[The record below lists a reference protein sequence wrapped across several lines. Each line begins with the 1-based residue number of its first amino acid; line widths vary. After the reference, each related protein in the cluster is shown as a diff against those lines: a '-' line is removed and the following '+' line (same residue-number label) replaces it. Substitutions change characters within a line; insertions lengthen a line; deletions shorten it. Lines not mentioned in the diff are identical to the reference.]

1 MACLSSADMKPFRC
15 FLTLIVLTVLF
26 TTVVHGQTNYEEQIR
41 QIRNQSA
48 QTRSSIDALRSQIS
62 DLQSQITSTNSRE
75 ETLYRE
81 YQKLEREI
89 AIQNRLLRQLQNQ
102 GRQIENE
109 IRVTQAAN
117 RQLEED
123 QSRLVESYQKSLT
136 HLYKYGRTN
145 EMALIMT
152 SGSLNQMLVRA
163 YYLRKFDEQ
172 RVKQSQQIKDGQE
185 MLKQK
190 QAELAESRE
199 RNRLNAEEQRVENE
213 IMTESKRKQEVTL
226 NELRTN
232 RRFLQRRLDESRK
245 QATDLENA
253 LRSAQAE
260 IDRIARL
267 QREEAERLERLA
279 RARENPNVA
288 EREVEVARYSV
299 PIYTGEMLS
308 EAEMLNIGESFRN
321 SRGRLA
327 WPVERGEV
335 ITKFGPVRNPLYGT
349 VTDNPGVL
357 IAAEPGSTVRSV
369 HKGMVTSIIVLP
381 GYGEVVMINHGTH
394 MTAYGNLSRI
404 MVQTGTIVNE
414 GDTIGLSGRSD
425 SIYGAVV
432 FFMVRDLNG
441 PRNIDPE
448 IWLLQ
453 R

>member
-1 MACLSSADMKPFRC
+1 MVA
-15 FLTLIVLTVLF
+15 LF
-26 TTVVHGQTNYEEQIR
+26 APAVYGQTNYEEQIR

-48 QTRSSIDALRSQIS
+48 QTKSSIDALRSQIN

-109 IRVTQAAN
+109 IRVTQASFK
-117 RQLEED
+117 QLEED
-123 QSRLVESYQKSLT
+123 QARLVESYQKSLT

-172 RVKQSQQIKDGQE
+172 RVKQSQQIEEGQE
-185 MLKQK
+185 KLKQK
-190 QAELAESRE
+190 EAELAESRE
-199 RNRLNAEEQRVENE
+199 RNRLNADEQRIETE
-213 IMTESKRKQEVTL
+213 ILNESKRKQEVTL

-232 RRFLQRRLDESRK
+232 RRFLQRRLDDSRK
-245 QATDLENA
+245 QATELENA

-288 EREVEVARYSV
+288 EREEEVARYSV

-335 ITKFGPVRNPLYGT
+335 VTRFGPVRNELYGT
-349 VTDNPGVL
+349 MTDNPGVE
-357 IAAEPGSTVRSV
+357 IAAEPGSPVRVV
-369 HKGMVTSIIVLP
+369 HKGMVTSIITLVCF
-381 GYGEVVMINHGTH
+381 GEVVMVNHGSH

-404 MVQTGTIVNE
+404 MVQSGTVVSE
-414 GDTIGLSGRSD
+414 GDIIGLSGRSD
-425 SIYGAVV
+425 SLKGAVV

-448 IWLLQ
+448 LWLLQ

>member
-1 MACLSSADMKPFRC
+1 MNSIRRYLLPLALVLICVSLS
-15 FLTLIVLTVLF
+15 
-26 TTVVHGQTNYEEQIR
+26 HGQTNYEEQIR

-81 YQKLEREI
+81 YQKSEREI
-89 AIQNRLLRQLQNQ
+89 AIQNRLLAQLQNQ

-109 IRVTQAAN
+109 IRVTQASF

-190 QAELAESRE
+190 QVELAESRE
-199 RNRLNAEEQRVENE
+199 RNRLNADEQRVENE
-213 IMTESKRKQEVTL
+213 ILTESKRKQEVTL

-279 RARENPNVA
+279 RARENPNVV
-288 EREVEVARYSV
+288 EREEEVARYSV

-327 WPVERGEV
+327 WPVERGDI

-349 VTDNPGVL
+349 VTDNPGVE
-357 IAAEPGSTVRSV
+357 IAAEPGSTIRAV
-369 HKGMVTSIIVLP
+369 HKGMVTSIITLV
-381 GYGEVVMINHGTH
+381 GFGEVVMVNHGSH

-404 MVQTGTIVNE
+404 MVQSGTVVNE
-414 GDTIGLSGRSD
+414 GDIIGLSGRSD
-425 SIYGAVV
+425 SLKGAVV

-448 IWLLQ
+448 LWLQQ

>member
-1 MACLSSADMKPFRC
+1 MNSIRRYLLPLAL
-15 FLTLIVLTVLF
+15 VLF
-26 TTVVHGQTNYEEQIR
+26 SVSLSHGQTNYEEQIR

-81 YQKLEREI
+81 YQKSEREI
-89 AIQNRLLRQLQNQ
+89 AIQNRLLAQLQNQ

-109 IRVTQAAN
+109 IRVTQASF

-190 QAELAESRE
+190 QVELAESRE
-199 RNRLNAEEQRVENE
+199 RNRLNADEQRVENE
-213 IMTESKRKQEVTL
+213 ILTESKRKQEVTL

-279 RARENPNVA
+279 RARENPNVV
-288 EREVEVARYSV
+288 EREEEVARYSV

-327 WPVERGEV
+327 WPVERGDI

-349 VTDNPGVL
+349 VTDNPGVE
-357 IAAEPGSTVRSV
+357 IAAEPGSTIRAV
-369 HKGMVTSIIVLP
+369 HKGMVTSIITLV
-381 GYGEVVMINHGTH
+381 GFGEVVMVNHGSH

-404 MVQTGTIVNE
+404 MVQSGTVVNE
-414 GDTIGLSGRSD
+414 GDIIGLSGRSD
-425 SIYGAVV
+425 SLKGAVV

-448 IWLLQ
+448 LWLQQ

>member
-1 MACLSSADMKPFRC
+1 MKTIRSI
-15 FLTLIVLTVLF
+15 IVLTLLLAA
-26 TTVVHGQTNYEEQIR
+26 TAGIAYGQTNYEEQIR
-41 QIRNQSA
+41 RIRSQSD
-48 QTRSSIDALRSQIS
+48 QTRSSIDALRSQINE
-62 DLQSQITSTNSRE
+62 LQSQITSANSRE
-75 ETLYRE
+75 ETLFRE

-109 IRVTQAAN
+109 ISVTQASY

-136 HLYKYGRTN
+136 HLYKYGRAN
-145 EMALIMT
+145 EMALILT

-185 MLKQK
+185 RLKEKEQ
-190 QAELAESRE
+190 ELAASKV
-199 RNRLNAEEQRVENE
+199 RNQQNAEEQRVETE
-213 IMTESKRKQEVTL
+213 ILNESKRKQESTL
-226 NELRTN
+226 NELRTS
-232 RRFLQRRLDESRK
+232 RRFLQRRLEESRK
-245 QATDLENA
+245 QATDLESA

-288 EREVEVARYSV
+288 EREEEVARYSV

-308 EAEMLNIGESFRN
+308 EAEMRNIGESFRN

-335 ITKFGPVRNPLYGT
+335 VTKFGPVRNPLYGT
-349 VTDNPGVL
+349 VTDNPGVE
-357 IAAEPGSTVRSV
+357 IAAEPGSMVRVV
-369 HKGMVTSIIVLP
+369 HKGMVTSIITLP
-381 GYGEVVMINHGTH
+381 GFGEVVMINHGTH

-404 MVQTGTIVNE
+404 MVQSGTIVNE
-414 GDTIGLSGRSD
+414 GDIIGLSGRSD
-425 SIYGAVV
+425 SLKGAVV

-448 IWLLQ
+448 LWLQQ

>member
-1 MACLSSADMKPFRC
+1 MKSFSH
-15 FLTLIVLTVLF
+15 FLFLLVLVVFCAQDVLA
-26 TTVVHGQTNYEEQIR
+26 QTNYEEQIR

-48 QTRSSIDALRSQIS
+48 QTRSSIDALRSQIT
-62 DLQSQITSTNSRE
+62 DLQSQITTTNSRE
-75 ETLYRE
+75 ETLFRE

-109 IRVTQAAN
+109 IRITQASYQ
-117 RQLEED
+117 QLEED

-172 RVKQSQQIKDGQE
+172 RVKQSQQIKEGQE
-185 MLKQK
+185 RLKEK
-190 QAELAESRE
+190 SVELAQSRE
-199 RNRLNAEEQRVENE
+199 RTRLNAEEQRVENE
-213 IMTESKRKQEVTL
+213 ILNESKRRQEVTL

-267 QREEAERLERLA
+267 QREEAQRLERLA

-288 EREVEVARYSV
+288 EREEEVARYSV

-308 EAEMLNIGESFRN
+308 EAEMINIGESFRN

-349 VTDNPGVL
+349 MTDNLGVS
-357 IAAEPGSTVRSV
+357 IAAEPGSMVRAV
-369 HKGMVTSIIVLP
+369 HKGMVTSIVPL
-381 GYGEVVMINHGTH
+381 GSFGDVVMVNHGTH

-414 GDTIGLSGRSD
+414 GDIIGLSGRSE
-425 SIYGAVV
+425 SLMGAVV

-448 IWLLQ
+448 LWLLQ

>member
-1 MACLSSADMKPFRC
+1 MKPLRF
-15 FLTLIVLTVLF
+15 FLLLLMLAFISAPRL
-26 TTVVHGQTNYEEQIR
+26 HGQTNYEEQIR
-41 QIRNQSA
+41 QIRSQSA
-48 QTRSSIDALRSQIS
+48 QTRSSIDALRSQIT
-62 DLQSQITSTNSRE
+62 DLQSQITTTNSRE
-75 ETLYRE
+75 ESLFRE

-102 GRQIENE
+102 GRQIESE
-109 IRVTQAAN
+109 IRVTQASFK
-117 RQLEED
+117 QLEED
-123 QSRLVESYQKSLT
+123 QSRLVESYHKSLT

-190 QAELAESRE
+190 EVELAESRE
-199 RNRLNAEEQRVENE
+199 RNLLNAGEQRVENG
-213 IMTESKRKQEVTL
+213 ILSESKRKQEVTL

-245 QATDLENA
+245 QASDLESA
-253 LRSAQAE
+253 LRTAQAE
-260 IDRIARL
+260 MDRIARL
-267 QREEAERLERLA
+267 QREEAQRLERLA
-279 RARENPNVA
+279 LAKENPNIV
-288 EREVEVARYSV
+288 EREEEVARYSV

-308 EAEMLNIGESFRN
+308 EAEMLNIAESFRN

-327 WPVERGEV
+327 WPVERGDV
-335 ITKFGPVRNPLYGT
+335 ITKFGPVRNALYGT

-357 IAAEPGSTVRSV
+357 IATEPGSMVKSV
-369 HKGMVTSIIVLP
+369 HKGMVTSIIPLG
-381 GYGEVVMINHGTH
+381 GYGEVVMVNHGTH

-404 MVQTGTIVNE
+404 MVQTGTIVSE
-414 GDTIGLSGRSD
+414 GDIIGLSGRSE
-425 SIYGAVV
+425 SLMGAVV

-441 PRNIDPE
+441 PRNIDPQL
-448 IWLLQ
+448 WLQ
-453 R
+453 Q